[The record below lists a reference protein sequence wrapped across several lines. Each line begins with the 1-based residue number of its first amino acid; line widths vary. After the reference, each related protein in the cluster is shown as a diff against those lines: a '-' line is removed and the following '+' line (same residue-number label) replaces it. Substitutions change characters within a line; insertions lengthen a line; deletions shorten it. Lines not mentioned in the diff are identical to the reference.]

1 MSISKSTNRDVFS
14 EKQLSVSSMTH
25 SGPAAK
31 PGQTKWVL
39 VSLIEKICNLYGES
53 PEESHK
59 IFLEVC
65 KPLTSLGFLGGEVI
79 DQVAGVRSTY
89 YNVFEKLLYTSVELV
104 RKKNNIDSNG
114 QPKLLTFIEKQHILT
129 EQFQS
134 CTFLNDDIKATTRSS
149 TDFLRDAI
157 NVQNSRYYHDF
168 NELNMLGRGGFASA
182 WRARNKLDGRE
193 YAIKK
198 IRLYDD
204 SDKTEKC
211 PYDRIFREIKNLARM
226 EHPNIVRYYSS
237 WLEYACYDD
246 QEEDDSDDDEVE
258 EDSYFI
264 TSLESDSDDDKHP
277 ALNVLEKNKS
287 FSLQGVPFISFEDA
301 TPTRSFPRN
310 VMKNTKKRK
319 TSKDG
324 LVLFIQ
330 MQLCPSTLQEYIRFR
345 NQQLKTQSYF
355 DNRRNIEIFRQLL
368 EGAAYMHKQR
378 LIHRDLKP
386 GNIFLSRATGD
397 RSKQIGPRRE
407 SELLYNSTL
416 SPHEIY
422 EFMTEGKWV
431 PKIGDFGLAADINL
445 DDDDDAEIQNIL
457 PSVKPETTAR
467 CKMANRTCGVGT
479 RTYAAPEQLATP
491 PQPYDEK
498 ADIYSLGIIMFEL
511 YFPCT
516 TGMERASAIDNLK
529 RGIFPPHF
537 EEMFPLVVNLVSLMM
552 KSDPKQRPTASE
564 LLHHELFTRINPE
577 EDHINISAFNAFNN
591 KPTSKMNDYRK
602 IVNQKDRMLMNGRYA
617 KMKKEKENLERQMRE
632 LEKKLSGLDICFDPA
647 KHTHHK

>member
-1 MSISKSTNRDVFS
+1 
-14 EKQLSVSSMTH
+14 VSSITH
-25 SGPAAK
+25 NGPAAK

-114 QPKLLTFIEKQHILT
+114 PPKLLTFIEKQHLLT

-134 CTFLNDDIKATTRSS
+134 SAFLNSDSKSSSRSS

-204 SDKTEKC
+204 TDKTEKC

-246 QEEDDSDDDEVE
+246 QEEDDSDEDEVE

-264 TSLESDSDDDKHP
+264 TSLESDDDQHP
-277 ALNVLEKNKS
+277 ALNVLEKNNS
-287 FSLQGVPFISFEDA
+287 FSPPGIPFISFEDA
-301 TPTRSFPRN
+301 TPATSFP
-310 VMKNTKKRK
+310 KNAKKNIKKRK
-319 TSKDG
+319 ISKDG

-330 MQLCPSTLQEYIRFR
+330 MQLCPS
-345 NQQLKTQSYF
+345 KSKK
-355 DNRRNIEIFRQLL
+355 IF
-368 EGAAYMHKQR
+368 
-378 LIHRDLKP
+378 
-386 GNIFLSRATGD
+386 S
-397 RSKQIGPRRE
+397 
-407 SELLYNSTL
+407 
-416 SPHEIY
+416 
-422 EFMTEGKWV
+422 
-431 PKIGDFGLAADINL
+431 
-445 DDDDDAEIQNIL
+445 
-457 PSVKPETTAR
+457 
-467 CKMANRTCGVGT
+467 
-479 RTYAAPEQLATP
+479 
-491 PQPYDEK
+491 
-498 ADIYSLGIIMFEL
+498 
-511 YFPCT
+511 
-516 TGMERASAIDNLK
+516 LK
-529 RGIFPPHF
+529 RKI
-537 EEMFPLVVNLVSLMM
+537 
-552 KSDPKQRPTASE
+552 KCTYQ
-564 LLHHELFTRINPE
+564 LF
-577 EDHINISAFNAFNN
+577 FF
-591 KPTSKMNDYRK
+591 
-602 IVNQKDRMLMNGRYA
+602 
-617 KMKKEKENLERQMRE
+617 
-632 LEKKLSGLDICFDPA
+632 
-647 KHTHHK
+647 